1 MACEA
6 EAVWRRIRV
15 VTGLT
20 LIGLG
25 VIGIFLPIIPGLPL
39 FIAGVAL
46 AGPDHPLVRRLKE
59 RLKQWRHGKGK
70 SG

>member
-1 MACEA
+1 M
-6 EAVWRRIRV
+6 WRKIRV

-59 RLKQWRHGKGK
+59 RLKQWRRGREKTR
-70 SG
+70 

>member
-6 EAVWRRIRV
+6 ETVWRRIRV

-25 VIGIFLPIIPGLPL
+25 MIGTLVPIIPGVPL

-59 RLKQWRHGKGK
+59 RLKQWRHRKER
-70 SG
+70 SR

>member
-1 MACEA
+1 M
-6 EAVWRRIRV
+6 

-25 VIGIFLPIIPGLPL
+25 VIGIFLPIIPGAPL

-46 AGPDHPLVRRLKE
+46 AGPDHPLVRGLKE
-59 RLKQWRHGKGK
+59 RLKQWRHGKEK
-70 SG
+70 SR

>member
-1 MACEA
+1 M
-6 EAVWRRIRV
+6 WRRIRV

-46 AGPDHPLVRRLKE
+46 AGPDHPLVRRLRD
-59 RLKQWRHGKGK
+59 RLKHWRPKKEG
-70 SG
+70 S

>member
-1 MACEA
+1 M
-6 EAVWRRIRV
+6 WRKIRGI
-15 VTGLT
+15 TGLT

-25 VIGIFLPIIPGLPL
+25 VIGVFVPLFPSVPL

-59 RLKQWRHGKGK
+59 RLKQWRHRKER
-70 SG
+70 SR